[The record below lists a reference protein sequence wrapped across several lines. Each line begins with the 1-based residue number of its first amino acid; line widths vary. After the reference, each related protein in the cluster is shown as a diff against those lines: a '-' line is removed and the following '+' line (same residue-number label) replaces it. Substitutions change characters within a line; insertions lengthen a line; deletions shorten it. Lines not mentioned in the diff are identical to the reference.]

1 MYKRQSL
8 ESSFS
13 FNTLAIV
20 DRKPKNCNLKDFL
33 ESFLKFREDVVVKKT
48 KFDLKKAED
57 RAHILI
63 GLSVS
68 VENIDKVIKIIRSSK
83 NPEQAKNSLLN
94 TSWKIKSSQKLIKL
108 VDNKKNK
115 NSYSLSLKQVEAI
128 LELRLQKLTALG
140 INEIEVELK
149 KLALSLIHI

>member
-1 MYKRQSL
+1 M
-8 ESSFS
+8 
-13 FNTLAIV
+13 
-20 DRKPKNCNLKDFL
+20 
-33 ESFLKFREDVVVKKT
+33 
-48 KFDLKKAED
+48 
-57 RAHILI
+57 I

-115 NSYSLSLKQVEAI
+115 NTYSLSLKQVEAI

-140 INEIEVELK
+140 INEIEIELK
-149 KLALSLIHI
+149 KLANLIVSFKKMFPRTNTRHVVIFSFNVSKVF